1 MIADGATLPFAS
13 GSFDFVTAF
22 MSLMD
27 VGDPESTLREMQRVL
42 KPDGFVQFS
51 VVHPATATPIRRW
64 VDDASGRREA
74 LAIGNY
80 FFEGPIT
87 ERWTFGAAPAEIRER
102 HEPFTVTY
110 ARRTLTG
117 WVNAVL
123 AAGLSIEAIAEP
135 HADEETAR
143 DHPEV
148 ADTRIVPYFLILP
161 RSQAARVELVVSRRS
176 SVGLTGRTAL
186 TRARRLVHDSRQ
198 TDGTADECC
207 SQRRDEHAELRL
219 VGMNAL
225 AEREVGDEERHGE
238 ADSRERSCADHIPF
252 GHRVRQSADPEADGE
267 QGGDRDPDRLAE
279 HESEDHTPCRPVAT

>member
-1 MIADGATLPFAS
+1 MGVVHDLKDCVVVVDDDRRAMWNANAGSWTELSRAGFDVYRDLVNTPAFFAMLPSVADCSGLDLGCGEGHNTRLLAERGANVVALDIADAFVAAAAAVGRGGIRFVIADGSTLPFAS
-13 GSFDFVTAF
+13 GSFDFATAF

-51 VVHPATATPIRRW
+51 VVHPATASPIRRW
-64 VDDASGRREA
+64 VDDESGRREA

-148 ADTRIVPYFLILP
+148 ADTRIVPYFLIL
-161 RSQAARVELVVSRRS
+161 
-176 SVGLTGRTAL
+176 
-186 TRARRLVHDSRQ
+186 RARKPL
-198 TDGTADECC
+198 
-207 SQRRDEHAELRL
+207 
-219 VGMNAL
+219 AL
-225 AEREVGDEERHGE
+225 N
-238 ADSRERSCADHIPF
+238 SS
-252 GHRVRQSADPEADGE
+252 
-267 QGGDRDPDRLAE
+267 
-279 HESEDHTPCRPVAT
+279 